1 MARKLKPDTL
11 GVRAGNLRSD
21 FQEHSEALVLSTSFV
36 YKSAAEAARKFA
48 STAPED
54 NIYSRFTNPTVR
66 MFQARLAALE
76 GAEACVATAT
86 GMAAITTMVFGLL
99 KSGDHL
105 VTARGVFGTVVP
117 LLDQIAKKFG
127 IETTWVEASNL
138 DAWAK
143 AIRPNTKLLYA
154 ESPSNPALEVVDIAG
169 LAAIAKKAGAVLAVD
184 NAVASPALQQP
195 LAHGADLVV
204 HSATKYVEGQGRVL
218 AGAIAGRA
226 ELVTGPLFSFVRTAG
241 PAISPYNAWTCLKG
255 METLGV
261 RMRGHCANAL
271 EIARWLESHP
281 AVERVLYPAL
291 ESHPQ
296 HALAMRQQNGA
307 GGAVVSFVVKGGR
320 EAAWRV
326 IDAVEMISNTA
337 NFGDVKTTI
346 CHPATTTHG
355 RMTPAE
361 RDAAGIAEGL
371 IRLGV
376 GLEHADDIREDL
388 ARGLSQG
395 T

>member
-1 MARKLKPDTL
+1 MPRRHKPDTL
-11 GVRAGNLRSD
+11 GVRAGGIRSD
-21 FQEHSEALVLSTSFV
+21 FREHSEALVLSTSFV

-48 STAPED
+48 STAPDD

-66 MFQARLAALE
+66 MFQDRLAALE
-76 GAEACVATAT
+76 GAEACVATCT

-99 KSGDHL
+99 KAGDHV

-127 IETTWVEASNL
+127 IETTWVGATRL
-138 DAWAK
+138 DEWAN
-143 AIRPNTKLLYA
+143 AIRPNTRLLYA

-195 LAHGADLVV
+195 IALGADLVI
-204 HSATKYVEGQGRVL
+204 HSATKYIEGQGRVL

-226 ELVTGPLFSFVRTAG
+226 DLVSGPLFQFVRTAG

-261 RMRGHCANAL
+261 RMRAHCANAL
-271 EIARWLESHP
+271 EVARWLESQP

-296 HALAMRQQNGA
+296 HALAMRQQSG
-307 GGAVVSFVVKGGR
+307 GGAVLSFVVKGGR

-326 IDAVEMISNTA
+326 IDAVQLISNTA

-361 RDAAGIAEGL
+361 RQSAGIAEGMV
-371 IRLGV
+371 RLGV
-376 GLEHADDIREDL
+376 GLEDIDDIREDL
-388 ARGLSQG
+388 ARGLAQG
-395 T
+395 K

>member
-1 MARKLKPDTL
+1 MSKNYKPDTI
-11 GVRAGNLRSD
+11 GVRSGGARSN
-21 FQEHSEALVLSTSFV
+21 FQEHSEQLVLSTSFV
-36 YKSAAEAARKFA
+36 YGSAEEAARKFA

-66 MFQARLAALE
+66 MFQDRLAALE
-76 GAEACVATAT
+76 GAEACVATST

-127 IETTWVEASNL
+127 IETTWVDATRL
-138 DAWAK
+138 DAWKA
-143 AIRPNTKLLYA
+143 AIRPNTRLLYA

-184 NAVASPALQQP
+184 NAVASPALQRP
-195 LAHGADLVV
+195 IDFGADLVV
-204 HSATKYVEGQGRVL
+204 HSATKYIEGQGRVL
-218 AGAIAGRA
+218 AGAIAGRSD
-226 ELVTGPLFSFVRTAG
+226 LVSGPLFQFVRTAG

-271 EIARWLESHP
+271 EIARWLEKHP
-281 AVERVLYPAL
+281 RVERVIYPGL

-296 HALAMRQQNGA
+296 HALAMKQQSG

-320 EAAWRV
+320 EAAWKV

-337 NFGDVKTTI
+337 NFGDVKSTI

-355 RMTPAE
+355 RISPAE
-361 RDAAGIAEGL
+361 REASGIVEGL

-376 GLEHADDIREDL
+376 GLEDPSDIRADL
-388 ARGLSQG
+388 ERGLA
-395 T
+395 

>member
-1 MARKLKPDTL
+1 MSTKYKPDTL
-11 GVRAGNLRSD
+11 GVRAGGARSD

-36 YKSAAEAARKFA
+36 YGSAEEAARKFA
-48 STAPED
+48 ATGPED

-66 MFQARLAALE
+66 MFQDRLAALE
-76 GAEACVATAT
+76 GAQACVATST

-99 KSGDHL
+99 KSGDHMI
-105 VTARGVFGTVVP
+105 VARGVFGTVVP

-127 IETTWVEASNL
+127 IETTWVEATSL
-138 DAWAK
+138 DAWK
-143 AIRPNTKLLYA
+143 AAVRPNTKLLYA

-169 LAAIAKKAGAVLAVD
+169 LAAIAKQAGAVLAMD

-195 LAHGADLVV
+195 IALGADLVI
-204 HSATKYVEGQGRVL
+204 HSATKYLEGQGRVL
-218 AGAIAGRA
+218 AGAVAGRA
-226 ELVTGPLFSFVRTAG
+226 DLVSGPLFQYVRTAG

-271 EIARWLESHP
+271 EVARWLESHP
-281 AVERVLYPAL
+281 AVERVLYPGL

-296 HALAMRQQNGA
+296 HALAMRQQSG
-307 GGAVVSFVVKGGR
+307 GGAVVSFVAKGGR
-320 EAAWRV
+320 AAAWRV
-326 IDAVEMISNTA
+326 IDAVELVSNTA
-337 NFGDVKTTI
+337 NFGDVKSTI
-346 CHPATTTHG
+346 CHPASTTHG

-361 RDAAGIAEGL
+361 REAAGIAEGL

-376 GLEHADDIREDL
+376 GLEDPHDIRADL
-388 ARGLSQG
+388 ARGLDHK
-395 T
+395 

>member
-1 MARKLKPDTL
+1 MSHKYKPDTL
-11 GVRAGNLRSD
+11 GVRAGTARSD
-21 FQEHSEALVLSTSFV
+21 FHEHSEALVLSTSFV
-36 YKSAAEAARKFA
+36 YGSAEEAARKFA
-48 STAPED
+48 ATAPDD

-66 MFQARLAALE
+66 MFQDRLAALE
-76 GAEACVATAT
+76 GAEACVATST

-99 KSGDHL
+99 KSGDHMI
-105 VTARGVFGTVVP
+105 VARGVFGTVVP
-117 LLDQIAKKFG
+117 LVDQIAKKFG
-127 IETTWVEASNL
+127 IDATWVEATSL
-138 DAWAK
+138 DSWQAAV
-143 AIRPNTKLLYA
+143 RPNTRLIYA

-184 NAVASPALQQP
+184 NAVASPALQRP
-195 LAHGADLVV
+195 IALGADLVI

-226 ELVTGPLFSFVRTAG
+226 DLVSGPLFHYVRTAG

-271 EIARWLESHP
+271 AVARWLESHP

-296 HALAMRQQNGA
+296 HALAMRQQSG

-320 EAAWRV
+320 AAAWRV
-326 IDAVEMISNTA
+326 IDAVQLISNTA
-337 NFGDVKTTI
+337 NFGDVKSTI

-361 RDAAGIAEGL
+361 RESAGILEGL

-376 GLEHADDIREDL
+376 GLEDPEDIRGDL
-388 ARGLSQG
+388 ARGLE
-395 T
+395 TRT

>member
-1 MARKLKPDTL
+1 MASDHKPDTL
-11 GVRAGNLRSD
+11 GVRAGGVRSD

-48 STAPED
+48 STAPDD

-66 MFQARLAALE
+66 MFQDRLAALE
-76 GAEACVATAT
+76 GAEACIATST

-127 IETTWVEASNL
+127 IETTWV
-138 DAWAK
+138 DATRPEEWAK
-143 AIRPNTKLLYA
+143 AVRPNTKLLYA
-154 ESPSNPALEVVDIAG
+154 ESPSNPALEVVDVAA

-184 NAVASPALQQP
+184 NAVASPALQRP
-195 LAHGADLVV
+195 LALGADLVV
-204 HSATKYVEGQGRVL
+204 HSATKYIEGQGRVL
-218 AGAIAGRA
+218 AGALAGRA
-226 ELVTGPLFSFVRTAG
+226 DLVSGPLFQFVRTAG

-261 RMRGHCANAL
+261 RMRAHCANAL
-271 EIARWLESHP
+271 EVARWLESHP
-281 AVERVLYPAL
+281 GVERVLYPGL

-296 HALAMRQQNGA
+296 HALAMRQQSG
-307 GGAVVSFVVKGGR
+307 GGAVVSFVAKGGR
-320 EAAWRV
+320 AGAWRV
-326 IDAVEMISNTA
+326 IDAVQVISNTA
-337 NFGDVKTTI
+337 NFGDVKSTI

-355 RMTPAE
+355 RMSPAE
-361 RDAAGIAEGL
+361 RDAAGIVEGL

-376 GLEHADDIREDL
+376 GLEDAGDIRADL
-388 ARGLSQG
+388 ERGL
-395 T
+395 

>member
-1 MARKLKPDTL
+1 
-11 GVRAGNLRSD
+11 
-21 FQEHSEALVLSTSFV
+21 
-36 YKSAAEAARKFA
+36 
-48 STAPED
+48 
-54 NIYSRFTNPTVR
+54 
-66 MFQARLAALE
+66 
-76 GAEACVATAT
+76 
-86 GMAAITTMVFGLL
+86 
-99 KSGDHL
+99 

-117 LLDQIAKKFG
+117 LLDQIARKFG
-127 IETTWVEASNL
+127 IETTWVEATNL

-169 LAAIAKKAGAVLAVD
+169 LAAIAKKAGAVLALD

-195 LAHGADLVV
+195 IAHGADLVI
-204 HSATKYVEGQGRVL
+204 HSATKYIEGQGRVL

-226 ELVTGPLFSFVRTAG
+226 DLVSGPLFSYVRTAG

-271 EIARWLESHP
+271 EIARWLEAHP

-307 GGAVVSFVVKGGR
+307 GGAVLSFIVKGGR

-326 IDAVEMISNTA
+326 IDAVQLVSNTA
-337 NFGDVKTTI
+337 NFGDVKSTI

-355 RMTPAE
+355 RLTPAE
-361 RDAAGIAEGL
+361 REAAGIAEGL

-376 GLEHADDIREDL
+376 GLEHPDDIREDL
-388 ARGLSQG
+388 SRGLTQG
-395 T
+395 SR

>member
-1 MARKLKPDTL
+1 MSSNYKPDTL
-11 GVRAGNLRSD
+11 GVRAGGLRSD

-66 MFQARLAALE
+66 MFQDRLAALE
-76 GAEACVATAT
+76 RAEACVATST
-86 GMAAITTMVFGLL
+86 GMAAITTLVFGLL
-99 KSGDHL
+99 KAGDHI

-117 LLDQIAKKFG
+117 LLDQIAKKFA
-127 IETTWVEASNL
+127 IEVTWVKATDL
-138 DAWAK
+138 DEWAR

-154 ESPSNPALEVVDIAG
+154 ESPSNPALEIVDIAG
-169 LAAIAKKAGAVLAVD
+169 LAAIARKAGAVLALD
-184 NAVASPALQQP
+184 NAVASPALQRP
-195 LAHGADLVV
+195 LQLGADLVI
-204 HSATKYVEGQGRVL
+204 HSATKYLEGQGRVL

-226 ELVTGPLFSFVRTAG
+226 DLVTGPLFQFVRTAG
-241 PAISPYNAWTCLKG
+241 PAISPYNAWTVLKG

-261 RMRGHCANAL
+261 RMRAHSVNAML
-271 EIARWLESHP
+271 VARWLESHA
-281 AVERVLYPAL
+281 AVERVLYPGL

-296 HALAMRQQNGA
+296 HALAMRQQNA
-307 GGAVVSFVVKGGR
+307 GGALLSFVVKGGR

-326 IDAVEMISNTA
+326 IDAVRMVSNTA

-355 RMTPAE
+355 RLTPAE
-361 RDAAGIAEGL
+361 REAAGIPEGL

-376 GLEHADDIREDL
+376 GLEDPEDIRADL
-388 ARGLSQG
+388 DRGL
-395 T
+395 

>member
-1 MARKLKPDTL
+1 MAKKHQPDTL
-11 GVRAGNLRSD
+11 AVRAGAMRSS

-36 YKSAAEAARKFA
+36 YGSAEEAARKFA
-48 STAPED
+48 ATGPED

-66 MFQARLAALE
+66 MFQDRLAALE

-99 KSGDHL
+99 KSGDHMI
-105 VTARGVFGTVVP
+105 VARGVFGTVVP
-117 LLDQIAKKFG
+117 LLDQIASKFG
-127 IETTWVEASNL
+127 IQTTWVDATSL
-138 DAWAK
+138 DAWRA
-143 AIRPNTKLLYA
+143 AVRPNTKLLYA

-169 LAAIAKKAGAVLAVD
+169 LAAIAKKAGALLAMD
-184 NAVASPALQQP
+184 NAVASPALQRP
-195 LAHGADLVV
+195 LSLGADLVI

-226 ELVTGPLFSFVRTAG
+226 ELISGPLFQYVRTAG

-261 RMRGHCANAL
+261 RMRGHCVNAL
-271 EIARWLESHP
+271 DVARWLESHP
-281 AVERVLYPAL
+281 SVERVLYPGL

-296 HALAMRQQNGA
+296 HQLAMRQQSG

-320 EAAWRV
+320 DAAWRV
-326 IDAVEMISNTA
+326 IDATELISNTA
-337 NFGDVKTTI
+337 NFGDVKSTI

-355 RMTPAE
+355 RIPPAE
-361 RDAAGIAEGL
+361 RDASGIVEGL

-376 GLEHADDIREDL
+376 GLEDPEDIRADL
-388 ARGLSQG
+388 DRGLKKK
-395 T
+395 

>member
-1 MARKLKPDTL
+1 MAKKHQPDTL
-11 GVRAGNLRSD
+11 AVRAGAMRSS

-36 YKSAAEAARKFA
+36 YGSAEEAARKFA
-48 STAPED
+48 ATGPED

-66 MFQARLAALE
+66 MFQDRLAALE

-99 KSGDHL
+99 KSGDHM
-105 VTARGVFGTVVP
+105 VVARGVFGTVVP
-117 LLDQIAKKFG
+117 LLDQIASKFG
-127 IETTWVEASNL
+127 IQTTWVDATSL
-138 DAWAK
+138 DAWRA
-143 AIRPNTKLLYA
+143 AVRPNTRLLYA

-169 LAAIAKKAGAVLAVD
+169 LAAIAKKAGALLAMD
-184 NAVASPALQQP
+184 NAVASPALQRP
-195 LAHGADLVV
+195 LSLGADLVI

-226 ELVTGPLFSFVRTAG
+226 DLVSGPLFQYVRTAG

-261 RMRGHCANAL
+261 RMRGHCVNAL
-271 EIARWLESHP
+271 DVARWLESHP
-281 AVERVLYPAL
+281 SVERVLYPGL

-296 HALAMRQQNGA
+296 HQLAMRQQSG

-320 EAAWRV
+320 DAAWRV
-326 IDAVEMISNTA
+326 IDATELISNTA
-337 NFGDVKTTI
+337 NFGDVKSTI

-355 RMTPAE
+355 RIPPAE
-361 RDAAGIAEGL
+361 RDASGIVEGL

-376 GLEHADDIREDL
+376 GLEDPEDIRADL
-388 ARGLSQG
+388 DRGLKKK
-395 T
+395 

>member
-1 MARKLKPDTL
+1 MSSKYKPDTL
-11 GVRAGNLRSD
+11 GVRAGGVRSD

-36 YKSAAEAARKFA
+36 YGSAEEAARKFA

-66 MFQARLAALE
+66 MFQDRLAALE
-76 GAEACVATAT
+76 GAEACVATST

-99 KSGDHL
+99 KSGDHM

-127 IETTWVEASNL
+127 IETTWVEATNL
-138 DAWAK
+138 DAWRK

-169 LAAIAKKAGAVLAVD
+169 LAAIAKKAGAVLAMD

-195 LAHGADLVV
+195 IALGADIVI
-204 HSATKYVEGQGRVL
+204 HSATKYLEGQGRVL

-226 ELVTGPLFSFVRTAG
+226 DLVSGPIYQYVRTAG

-261 RMRGHCANAL
+261 RMRGHCVNAMA
-271 EIARWLESHP
+271 IAQWLESHP

-296 HALAMRQQNGA
+296 HKLAMRQQTG
-307 GGAVVSFVVKGGR
+307 GGAVLSFVVKGGR

-326 IDAVEMISNTA
+326 IDAVKLISNTA
-337 NFGDVKTTI
+337 NFGDVKSTI

-355 RMTPAE
+355 RMTPADRE
-361 RDAAGIAEGL
+361 AAGIVEGL

-376 GLEHADDIREDL
+376 GLEDPEDIRADL
-388 ARGLSQG
+388 ARGLDK
-395 T
+395 

>member
-1 MARKLKPDTL
+1 MANKHKPDTL
-11 GVRAGNLRSD
+11 GVRAGGLRSD

-36 YKSAAEAARKFA
+36 YKTAAEAARKFA

-66 MFQARLAALE
+66 MFQDRLAALE

-99 KSGDHL
+99 KSGDHM
-105 VTARGVFGTVVP
+105 VTARGVFGSVVP

-127 IETTWVEASNL
+127 IETTWVDATNL
-138 DAWAK
+138 DDWAR

-154 ESPSNPALEVVDIAG
+154 ESPSNPMLEIVDIAG
-169 LAAIAKKAGAVLAVD
+169 LAAIAKKAGAVFVMD
-184 NAVASPALQQP
+184 NAVASPALQRP
-195 LAHGADLVV
+195 IELGADLVL
-204 HSATKYVEGQGRVL
+204 HSATKYIEGQGRVL
-218 AGAIAGRA
+218 AGAIAGRKD
-226 ELVTGPLFSFVRTAG
+226 LVSGPLFGYVRTAG

-271 EIARWLESHP
+271 EVARWLEKQ
-281 AVERVLYPAL
+281 AGVERVIYPGL

-296 HALAMRQQNGA
+296 HALAMRQQAA
-307 GGAVVSFVVKGGR
+307 GGAVLSFVAKGGR
-320 EAAWRV
+320 EGAWRL
-326 IDAVEMISNTA
+326 IDAVQLISNTA

-346 CHPATTTHG
+346 CHPASTTHA
-355 RMTPAE
+355 RLTQAE
-361 RDAAGIAEGL
+361 RDEAGIAEGL

-376 GLEHADDIREDL
+376 GLEHPDDIREDL
-388 ARGLSQG
+388 ARGLKG
-395 T
+395 K

>member
-1 MARKLKPDTL
+1 MAKKHQPDTL
-11 GVRAGNLRSD
+11 AVRAGAMRSS

-36 YKSAAEAARKFA
+36 YGSAEEAARKFA
-48 STAPED
+48 ATGPED

-66 MFQARLAALE
+66 MFQDRLAALE

-99 KSGDHL
+99 KAGDHV

-117 LLDQIAKKFG
+117 LLDQIAKRFD
-127 IETTWVEASNL
+127 IQTTWVDPTDL
-138 DAWAK
+138 DAWK
-143 AIRPNTKLLYA
+143 SAIRPNTRLLYA
-154 ESPSNPALEVVDIAG
+154 ESPSNPVLEVVDIAG
-169 LAAIAKKAGAVLAVD
+169 LAAIAKKAKAVLAVD

-195 LAHGADLVV
+195 ISLGADLVV
-204 HSATKYVEGQGRVL
+204 HSATKYIEGQGRVL

-226 ELVTGPLFSFVRTAG
+226 DLVSGPLFQYVRTAG

-271 EIARWLESHP
+271 AIATWLESHP

-291 ESHPQ
+291 KSHPQ
-296 HALAMRQQNGA
+296 HKLAMKQQSG
-307 GGAVVSFVVKGGR
+307 GGAVLSFIVKGGR
-320 EAAWRV
+320 KAAWRV
-326 IDAVEMISNTA
+326 IDAVELISNTA
-337 NFGDVKTTI
+337 NFGDVKSTI

-355 RMTPAE
+355 RLTPAE
-361 RDAAGIAEGL
+361 REAAGIAEGL

-376 GLEHADDIREDL
+376 GLEHPDDIRADL
-388 ARGLSQG
+388 ERGLNKK
-395 T
+395 

>member
-1 MARKLKPDTL
+1 MSKKYKPDTL
-11 GVRAGNLRSD
+11 GVRAGGVRSS

-36 YKSAAEAARKFA
+36 YASAAEAARKFA

-66 MFQARLAALE
+66 MFQDRLAALE
-76 GAEACVATAT
+76 GAEACVGTAT

-99 KSGDHL
+99 KSGDHMI
-105 VTARGVFGTVVP
+105 VARGVFGTVVP
-117 LLDQIAKKFG
+117 LLDQIAKRFA
-127 IETTWVEASNL
+127 IETTWVEATNL
-138 DAWAK
+138 DAWRA
-143 AIRPNTKLLYA
+143 AVRPNTKLLYA
-154 ESPSNPALEVVDIAG
+154 ESPSNPALEVVDIAA
-169 LAAIAKKAGAVLAVD
+169 LAAIARKAGAVLAMD

-195 LAHGADLVV
+195 IALGADLVI
-204 HSATKYVEGQGRVL
+204 HSATKYIEGQGRVL

-226 ELVTGPLFSFVRTAG
+226 DLVSGPLFSYVRTAG

-271 EIARWLESHP
+271 TVARWLESHP
-281 AVERVLYPAL
+281 SVERVLYPGL

-296 HALAMRQQNGA
+296 HALAMKQQSG
-307 GGAVVSFVVKGGR
+307 GGAVVSFVAKGGR
-320 EAAWRV
+320 EGAWRV
-326 IDAVEMISNTA
+326 IDAVQLISNTA
-337 NFGDVKTTI
+337 NFGDVKSTI

-355 RMTPAE
+355 RMSPAE
-361 RDAAGIAEGL
+361 REAAGIAEGL

-376 GLEHADDIREDL
+376 GLEDPDDIRADL
-388 ARGLSQG
+388 ERGL
-395 T
+395 TRK